1 MPPNAAAK
9 PTDWLGDIDR
19 YDHQVRL
26 EHKSESATACRVSKL
41 PSESRGR
48 IVPLTRGKTRHAI
61 YFPTSVVVVSLLLGW
76 AGTQRCQR
84 GRSEP

>member
-9 PTDWLGDIDR
+9 PADWLGDIDT
-19 YDHQVRL
+19 YGHQVRL
-26 EHKSESATACRVSKL
+26 EQERISFGVSCL
-41 PSESRGR
+41 EAGFPESRGR

-61 YFPTSVVVVSLLLGW
+61 YFTTSVVVVSLLLGW

-84 GRSEP
+84 GR